1 MKIKKHEDY
10 ETIEVEYAEARD
22 SQTIF
27 LVLVGPVRVLGCWER
42 HYENIIIDG
51 GLISFE

>member
-27 LVLVGPVRVLGCWER
+27 LAGDGYPNTVLGC
-42 HYENIIIDG
+42 
-51 GLISFE
+51 

>member
-27 LVLVGPVRVLGCWER
+27 LAWYGPYG
-42 HYENIIIDG
+42 YKDG
-51 GLISFE
+51 GNDTMKI